1 MRRSA
6 LVLTLVLLA
15 SSLPARTTPSPL
27 STSYL
32 PNCADC
38 TRTTP
43 CDTEC
48 GYDPGKGGPVTC
60 GEYGIC
66 LGWP

>member
-1 MRRSA
+1 MKK
-6 LVLTLVLLA
+6 TLRILIPSLILCA
-15 SSLPARTTPSPL
+15 SVSVPPAHSD
-27 STSYL
+27 YL

-38 TRTTP
+38 TQTTP

-66 LGWP
+66 RGWP